1 MVEKMIKYSFIL
13 LDEETEGFL
22 RHLQEL
28 GVVDITRSRKP
39 VDERSASMLEKAS
52 AERRAI
58 STLKKTDYRDDPDH
72 DAIVE
77 AARGAECGKD
87 LSASTARASSRIAE
101 LQTALANAARTAKS
115 RIPWG
120 GFDREA
126 LNGLEKIG
134 LKVRFYTVSRKG
146 FDESWKE
153 LYPQS
158 KLGKLQVVF
167 DNPNSGLIHYAIDSI
182 CEGQKLASTL
192 TALKSNEEV
201 IDYVSKTPGAMGVIG
216 ANWIG
221 NVSDST
227 RLSFNESVRVMAVSN
242 SGHATVANSFKPYQ
256 AYLALRQ
263 YPLTHDVFILVND
276 PRNGLPTGLM
286 TFLTKD
292 RGQRIILKSGLVP
305 ATQPV
310 RLVNVKDEF

>member
-1 MVEKMIKYSFIL
+1 MKRVF
-13 LDEETEGFL
+13 FL
-22 RHLQEL
+22 CCALSLRL
-28 GVVDITRSRKP
+28 
-39 VDERSASMLEKAS
+39 ASCGGQ
-52 AERRAI
+52 
-58 STLKKTDYRDDPDH
+58 KKTDGETMYSGDIKIAVDESFKPIMEEELQVYRALTPE
-72 DAIVE
+72 ANVTPIYCSEVE
-77 AARGAECGKD
+77 AINLLLKDSVRLVIANRRLTENELASFHARKFFPESIRMAVSGIALITNPANTDSLLTVGQFRNILTGKI
-87 LSASTARASSRIAE
+87 TE
-101 LQTALANAARTAKS
+101 
-115 RIPWG
+115 
-120 GFDREA
+120 
-126 LNGLEKIG
+126 
-134 LKVRFYTVSRKG
+134 
-146 FDESWKE
+146 WKE

>member
-1 MVEKMIKYSFIL
+1 MKRVFFLCCALSL
-13 LDEETEGFL
+13 LL
-22 RHLQEL
+22 
-28 GVVDITRSRKP
+28 
-39 VDERSASMLEKAS
+39 ASCGGQ
-52 AERRAI
+52 
-58 STLKKTDYRDDPDH
+58 KKTDGETMYSGDIKIAVDESFKPIMEEELQVYRALTPE
-72 DAIVE
+72 ANVTPIYCSEVE
-77 AARGAECGKD
+77 AINLLLKDSVRLVIANRRLTENELASFHARKFFPESIRMAVSGIALITNPANTDSLLTVGQFRNILIGKI
-87 LSASTARASSRIAE
+87 TE
-101 LQTALANAARTAKS
+101 
-115 RIPWG
+115 
-120 GFDREA
+120 
-126 LNGLEKIG
+126 
-134 LKVRFYTVSRKG
+134 
-146 FDESWKE
+146 WKE

>member
-1 MVEKMIKYSFIL
+1 MKRVFFLCCALSL
-13 LDEETEGFL
+13 LL
-22 RHLQEL
+22 
-28 GVVDITRSRKP
+28 
-39 VDERSASMLEKAS
+39 ASCGGQ
-52 AERRAI
+52 
-58 STLKKTDYRDDPDH
+58 KKTDGETMYSGDIKIAVDESFKPIMEEELQVYRALTPE
-72 DAIVE
+72 ANVTPIYCSEVE
-77 AARGAECGKD
+77 AINLLLKDSVRLVIANRRLTENELASFHARKFFPESIRMAVSGIALITNPANTDSLLTVGQFRNILTGKI
-87 LSASTARASSRIAE
+87 TE
-101 LQTALANAARTAKS
+101 
-115 RIPWG
+115 
-120 GFDREA
+120 
-126 LNGLEKIG
+126 
-134 LKVRFYTVSRKG
+134 
-146 FDESWKE
+146 WKE

-201 IDYVSKTPGAMGVIG
+201 IDYVSKTPSAMGVIG

>member
-1 MVEKMIKYSFIL
+1 MKRVFFLCCALSL
-13 LDEETEGFL
+13 LL
-22 RHLQEL
+22 
-28 GVVDITRSRKP
+28 
-39 VDERSASMLEKAS
+39 ASCGGQ
-52 AERRAI
+52 
-58 STLKKTDYRDDPDH
+58 KKTDGETMYSGDIKIAVDESFKPIMEEELQVYRALTPE
-72 DAIVE
+72 ANVTPIYCSEVE
-77 AARGAECGKD
+77 AINLLLKDSVRLVIANRRLTENELASFHARKFFPESIRMAVSGIALITNPANTDSLLTVGQFRNILTGKI
-87 LSASTARASSRIAE
+87 TE
-101 LQTALANAARTAKS
+101 
-115 RIPWG
+115 
-120 GFDREA
+120 
-126 LNGLEKIG
+126 
-134 LKVRFYTVSRKG
+134 
-146 FDESWKE
+146 WKE

-158 KLGKLQVVF
+158 KLGKLQGVF

>member
-1 MVEKMIKYSFIL
+1 MKRVFFLCCALSL
-13 LDEETEGFL
+13 LL
-22 RHLQEL
+22 
-28 GVVDITRSRKP
+28 
-39 VDERSASMLEKAS
+39 ASCGGQ
-52 AERRAI
+52 
-58 STLKKTDYRDDPDH
+58 KKTDGETMYSGDIKIAVDESFKPIMEEELQVYRALTPE
-72 DAIVE
+72 ANVTPIYCSEVE
-77 AARGAECGKD
+77 AINLLLKDSVRLVIANRRLTENELASFHARKFFPESIRMAVSGIALITNPANTDSLLTVGQFRNILTGKI
-87 LSASTARASSRIAE
+87 TE
-101 LQTALANAARTAKS
+101 
-115 RIPWG
+115 
-120 GFDREA
+120 
-126 LNGLEKIG
+126 
-134 LKVRFYTVSRKG
+134 
-146 FDESWKE
+146 WKE

-227 RLSFNESVRVMAVSN
+227 RLSFNESVRVMAVSY

>member
-1 MVEKMIKYSFIL
+1 MKRVFFLCCALSL
-13 LDEETEGFL
+13 LL
-22 RHLQEL
+22 
-28 GVVDITRSRKP
+28 
-39 VDERSASMLEKAS
+39 ASCGGQ
-52 AERRAI
+52 
-58 STLKKTDYRDDPDH
+58 KKTDGETMYSGDIKIAVDESFKPIMEEELQVYRALTPE
-72 DAIVE
+72 ANVTPIYCSEVE
-77 AARGAECGKD
+77 AINLLLKDSVRLVIANRRLTENELASFHARKFFPESIRMAVSGIALITNPANTDSLLTVGQFRNILTGKI
-87 LSASTARASSRIAE
+87 TE
-101 LQTALANAARTAKS
+101 
-115 RIPWG
+115 
-120 GFDREA
+120 
-126 LNGLEKIG
+126 
-134 LKVRFYTVSRKG
+134 
-146 FDESWKE
+146 WKE
-153 LYPQS
+153 LYSQS

>member
-1 MVEKMIKYSFIL
+1 MKRVFFLCCALSL
-13 LDEETEGFL
+13 LL
-22 RHLQEL
+22 
-28 GVVDITRSRKP
+28 
-39 VDERSASMLEKAS
+39 ASCGGQ
-52 AERRAI
+52 
-58 STLKKTDYRDDPDH
+58 KKTDGETMYSGDIKIAVDESFKPIMEEELQVYRALTPE
-72 DAIVE
+72 ANVTPIYCSEVE
-77 AARGAECGKD
+77 AINLLLKDSVRLVIANRRLTENELASFHARKFFPESIRMAVSGIALITNPANTDSLLTVGQFRNILTGKI
-87 LSASTARASSRIAE
+87 TE
-101 LQTALANAARTAKS
+101 
-115 RIPWG
+115 
-120 GFDREA
+120 
-126 LNGLEKIG
+126 
-134 LKVRFYTVSRKG
+134 
-146 FDESWKE
+146 WKE

-201 IDYVSKTPGAMGVIG
+201 IDYVLKTPGAMGVIG

>member
-1 MVEKMIKYSFIL
+1 MKRVFFLCCALSL
-13 LDEETEGFL
+13 LL
-22 RHLQEL
+22 
-28 GVVDITRSRKP
+28 
-39 VDERSASMLEKAS
+39 ASCGGQ
-52 AERRAI
+52 
-58 STLKKTDYRDDPDH
+58 KKTDGETMYSGDNKIAVDESFKPIMEEELQVYRALTPE
-72 DAIVE
+72 ANVTPIYCSEVE
-77 AARGAECGKD
+77 AINLLLKDSVRLVIANRRLTENELASFHARKFFPESIRMAVSGIALITNPANTDSLLTVGQFRNILTGKI
-87 LSASTARASSRIAE
+87 TE
-101 LQTALANAARTAKS
+101 
-115 RIPWG
+115 
-120 GFDREA
+120 
-126 LNGLEKIG
+126 
-134 LKVRFYTVSRKG
+134 
-146 FDESWKE
+146 WKE

>member
-1 MVEKMIKYSFIL
+1 MKRVFFLCCALSL
-13 LDEETEGFL
+13 LL
-22 RHLQEL
+22 
-28 GVVDITRSRKP
+28 
-39 VDERSASMLEKAS
+39 ASCGGQ
-52 AERRAI
+52 
-58 STLKKTDYRDDPDH
+58 KKTDGETMYSGDIKIAVDESFKPIMEEELQVYRALTPE
-72 DAIVE
+72 ANVTPIYCSEVE
-77 AARGAECGKD
+77 AINLLLKDSVRLVIANRRLTENELASFHARKFFPESIRMAVSGIALITNPANTDSLLTVGQFRNILTGKI
-87 LSASTARASSRIAE
+87 TE
-101 LQTALANAARTAKS
+101 
-115 RIPWG
+115 
-120 GFDREA
+120 
-126 LNGLEKIG
+126 
-134 LKVRFYTVSRKG
+134 
-146 FDESWKE
+146 WKE

-216 ANWIG
+216 ANWVG

>member
-1 MVEKMIKYSFIL
+1 MKRVFFLCCALSL
-13 LDEETEGFL
+13 LL
-22 RHLQEL
+22 
-28 GVVDITRSRKP
+28 
-39 VDERSASMLEKAS
+39 ASCGGQ
-52 AERRAI
+52 
-58 STLKKTDYRDDPDH
+58 KKTDGETMYSGDIKIAVDESFKPIMEEELQVYRALTPE
-72 DAIVE
+72 ANVTPIYCSEVE
-77 AARGAECGKD
+77 AINLLLKDSVRLVIANRRLTENELASFHARKFFPESIRMAVSGIALITNPANTDSLLTVGQFRNILTGKI
-87 LSASTARASSRIAE
+87 TE
-101 LQTALANAARTAKS
+101 
-115 RIPWG
+115 
-120 GFDREA
+120 
-126 LNGLEKIG
+126 
-134 LKVRFYTVSRKG
+134 
-146 FDESWKE
+146 WKE

>member
-1 MVEKMIKYSFIL
+1 MKRVFFLCCALSL
-13 LDEETEGFL
+13 LL
-22 RHLQEL
+22 
-28 GVVDITRSRKP
+28 
-39 VDERSASMLEKAS
+39 ASCGGQ
-52 AERRAI
+52 
-58 STLKKTDYRDDPDH
+58 KKTDGETMYSGD
-72 DAIVE
+72 I
-77 AARGAECGKD
+77 K
-87 LSASTARASSRIAE
+87 IAVDESFKPIMEEE
-101 LQTALANAARTAKS
+101 LQVYRALTPEANVTPIYCSEIEAINLLLKDSVRLVIANRRLTENELASFHARKFFPESIRMAVS
-115 RIPWG
+115 GI
-120 GFDREA
+120 A
-126 LNGLEKIG
+126 LITNPANTDSLLTVGQFRNILTGKI
-134 LKVRFYTVSRKG
+134 T
-146 FDESWKE
+146 EWKE

>member
-1 MVEKMIKYSFIL
+1 MKRVFFLCCALSL
-13 LDEETEGFL
+13 LL
-22 RHLQEL
+22 
-28 GVVDITRSRKP
+28 
-39 VDERSASMLEKAS
+39 ASCGGQ
-52 AERRAI
+52 
-58 STLKKTDYRDDPDH
+58 KKTDGETMYSGDIKIAVDESFKPIMEEELQVYRALTPE
-72 DAIVE
+72 ANVTPIYCSEVE
-77 AARGAECGKD
+77 AINLLLKDSVRLVIANRRLTENELVSFHARKFFPESIRMAVSGIALITNPANTDSLLTVGQFRNILTGKI
-87 LSASTARASSRIAE
+87 TE
-101 LQTALANAARTAKS
+101 
-115 RIPWG
+115 
-120 GFDREA
+120 
-126 LNGLEKIG
+126 
-134 LKVRFYTVSRKG
+134 
-146 FDESWKE
+146 WKE

>member
-1 MVEKMIKYSFIL
+1 MKRVFFLCCALSL
-13 LDEETEGFL
+13 LL
-22 RHLQEL
+22 
-28 GVVDITRSRKP
+28 
-39 VDERSASMLEKAS
+39 ASCGGQ
-52 AERRAI
+52 
-58 STLKKTDYRDDPDH
+58 KKTDGETMYSGDIKIAVDESFKPIMEEELQVYRALTPE
-72 DAIVE
+72 ANVTPIYCSEVE
-77 AARGAECGKD
+77 AINLLLKDSVRLVIANRRLTENELAFFHARKFFPESIRMAVSGIALITNPANTDSLLTVGQFRNILTGKI
-87 LSASTARASSRIAE
+87 TE
-101 LQTALANAARTAKS
+101 
-115 RIPWG
+115 
-120 GFDREA
+120 
-126 LNGLEKIG
+126 
-134 LKVRFYTVSRKG
+134 
-146 FDESWKE
+146 WKE

>member
-1 MVEKMIKYSFIL
+1 MKRVFFLCCAFSL
-13 LDEETEGFL
+13 LL
-22 RHLQEL
+22 
-28 GVVDITRSRKP
+28 
-39 VDERSASMLEKAS
+39 ASCGGQ
-52 AERRAI
+52 
-58 STLKKTDYRDDPDH
+58 KKTDGETMYSGDIKIAVDESFKPIMEEELQVYRALTPE
-72 DAIVE
+72 ANVTPIYCSEVE
-77 AARGAECGKD
+77 AINLLLKDSVRLVIANRRLTENELASFHARKFFPESIRMAVSGIALITNPANTDSLLTVGQFRNILTGKI
-87 LSASTARASSRIAE
+87 TE
-101 LQTALANAARTAKS
+101 
-115 RIPWG
+115 
-120 GFDREA
+120 
-126 LNGLEKIG
+126 
-134 LKVRFYTVSRKG
+134 
-146 FDESWKE
+146 WKE